1 MGHIFKMFFWW
12 FTSKNYIGG
21 LIVTAIYSAC
31 GVQHENES
39 KAYLWIISALQARQL
54 VPNYFLWPY
63 KCPDFHLQINL
74 PHFCANKLFSARG
87 RHYSPFAYQLASLP
101 KLSWGGIWRKEL
113 NLARNWLIIRS
124 CQSPNLVRI
133 ECNADFLS
141 CLQVV
146 RDGSVGYLK
155 RCNKKS

>member
-1 MGHIFKMFFWW
+1 MIYIKKLHRWANCHCNLFSMWCSAWKWKQSLPMDNFSL
-12 FTSKNYIGG
+12 TS
-21 LIVTAIYSAC
+21 
-31 GVQHENES
+31 Q
-39 KAYLWIISALQARQL
+39 QL

-141 CLQVV
+141 RLQVV